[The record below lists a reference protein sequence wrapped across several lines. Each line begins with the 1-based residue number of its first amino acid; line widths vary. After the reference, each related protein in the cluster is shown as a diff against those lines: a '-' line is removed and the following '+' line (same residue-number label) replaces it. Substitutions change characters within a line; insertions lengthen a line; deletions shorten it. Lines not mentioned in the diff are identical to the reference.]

1 MRNDQSAVKH
11 AHVNSCDE
19 NGNATSTFWCDV
31 MVASHCD
38 AFEERCYTKNNTQ
51 TKQQRPTE
59 KETSAHKN
67 RAKSQKQFDHNRF
80 VVSSFIFA
88 SFFPNIL
95 CFFSRFFSHPFLRFG
110 ALALFNRLSCSHTQT
125 HNDKLGGTCPLPCM
139 QKWNFAI
146 RSRREAIK
154 QLALSLCRWWRRT
167 MMLSLCVVHLIRGF
181 QAIQLK
187 TNASLASH
195 VSFSFALQIH
205 FKMA

>member
-1 MRNDQSAVKH
+1 MIKVPLNTH
-11 AHVNSCDE
+11 MWT
-19 NGNATSTFWCDV
+19 ATTKTATPHRLSDV
-31 MVASHCD
+31 MWWWRHIATHLKND
-38 AFEERCYTKNNTQ
+38 AIQKTTRKRNSNDRQRKKPAHTKIGQ
-51 TKQQRPTE
+51 KV
-59 KETSAHKN
+59 
-67 RAKSQKQFDHNRF
+67 KSNLITIDSLCHHLFSLRF
-80 VVSSFIFA
+80 FQIFYV
-88 SFFPNIL
+88 FFL
-95 CFFSRFFSHPFLRFG
+95 VFFSHPFLRFG